1 MAEFDYDLFVVG
13 AGSGGVRAARTA
25 SSLGARVAIAEMDRL
40 GGTCVNVGCVPK
52 KLFFHG
58 SHFAHD
64 LRDARGY
71 GWLTE
76 SSFDWSTLQERK
88 DREIQRLNRI
98 YRELL
103 ERAGVLLLTG
113 RARLIDPH
121 TVEVGGRRHTAE
133 RILIATGGTPIMP
146 EIPGKEHA
154 RDSNAVFEIDRLPK
168 RVMVVGA
175 GYIALELGSV
185 FVALGADVTLVHR
198 GEEIL
203 RGFDHDLRYHLHDE
217 LEAKG
222 MRILLETEVR
232 ALRTAGAG
240 LEAELSNGEVIATDF
255 PMFAIGR
262 RPNTAGLDLE
272 KLGVELAAWGGIIVD
287 DDFTS
292 SVPSIHAVGDV
303 TNHLQLTPVALAEA
317 MHFAHRFYG
326 GGDHRIDYLSIP
338 TAVFCQPELATVGLT
353 EAQAWHRCQDVRVFK
368 SVFTPLK
375 LSLSERREHSI
386 VKLVVDASDDR
397 VVGCHMVGP
406 AAAEIIQGLAVAMK
420 AGATKAQFDATLG
433 IHPTSAEE
441 FVTLGEE
448 FVTLG

>member
-272 KLGVELAAWGGIIVD
+272 KLGVELAPWGGIIVD